1 MWEERNDPIP
11 QSQLMTASPMGV
23 AIQMFT
29 PPDVQ
34 PFASSGQTHLC
45 RETLIY
51 LRSGSLPSSHTINP
65 QLLGVLQATVRLAD
79 HPGIGAPGGRRVH
92 LSKEMSVI
100 HVKWPGRAPSRLL
113 AET

>member
-11 QSQLMTASPMGV
+11 QSQLMTATPMGV

-34 PFASSGQTHLC
+34 TFASSGQTHLC

-51 LRSGSLPSSHTINP
+51 LRSGSLPSSHTVKP
-65 QLLGVLQATVRLAD
+65 TAAFPSAAGCPAGDCQACR
-79 HPGIGAPGGRRVH
+79 
-92 LSKEMSVI
+92 
-100 HVKWPGRAPSRLL
+100 PSRHRGSQREKGPLVQGNVCN
-113 AET
+113 TC